1 MRLRARDYFTSST
14 LIGGIGRARPSSL
27 HTLVGMQAPHD
38 SVARQAGPTVWEI
51 LTLTPGVAKNL
62 LKEGKKTEKALGS
75 RGPV

>member
-1 MRLRARDYFTSST
+1 MLESATVHATTRGEPAV
-14 LIGGIGRARPSSL
+14 
-27 HTLVGMQAPHD
+27 TLVGMQAPHD
-38 SVARQAGPTVWEI
+38 SVARQAGPIVWEI